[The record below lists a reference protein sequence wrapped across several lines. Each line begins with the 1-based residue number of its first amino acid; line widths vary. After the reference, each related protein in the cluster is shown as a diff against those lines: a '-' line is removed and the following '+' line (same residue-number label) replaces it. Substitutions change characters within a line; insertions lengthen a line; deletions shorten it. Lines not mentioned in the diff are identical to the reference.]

1 MPTESGNKLL
11 QDPNFPKKLE
21 GVLNQIKPEAVYF
34 TAIEGE
40 RGIYMIVNVPSADM
54 IATIAEPLWMT
65 FNCKLDLQP
74 LMELKDLQQGLQK
87 K

>member
-1 MPTESGNKLL
+1 MPTEYGNKML
-11 QDPNFPKKLE
+11 QDPNFQKKLE

-34 TAIEGE
+34 TPIEGE
-40 RGIYMIVNVPSADM
+40 RGIYMIVNLPSADM
-54 IATIAEPLWMT
+54 IATISEPLWMT

-74 LMELKDLQQGLQK
+74 VMELKDLQQGLQK

>member
-1 MPTESGNKLL
+1 ML
-11 QDPNFPKKLE
+11 QDPSFPKILE

-34 TAIEGE
+34 TPFEGE
-40 RGIYMIVNVPSADM
+40 RGIYMIVNLPSADM
-54 IATIAEPLWMT
+54 IATIGEPLWIM
-65 FNCKLDLQP
+65 FNCKLDIQP